1 MRGRGRDV
9 SVVSGRPALRWHGWW
24 HYGRT
29 HMLCIC
35 RAHRAI
41 IPGAALA
48 SLAKTARNFAAPPT
62 LSRVFISVCCTRM
75 AARLRRSVS
84 SLALATWEIAEQK
97 PAVLNLAIG
106 QPALS
111 LLPMDA
117 VQDSAARLSSTYDAR
132 HILQY
137 GAPAG
142 SGHYLSALA
151 AFLTAQLQCPHD
163 PSTLFATTGNSG
175 GLALVIRTLT
185 KPGDAVLMEE
195 PSYFLAHKL
204 FRDYGCTLRPV
215 RQRMDGVGTIDVE
228 ALGQSLEA
236 LAKATEATAGTGTP
250 ASMPRLLYCIPT
262 GNNPTGTTMPDA
274 DRAKLV
280 ALCTQ

>member
-1 MRGRGRDV
+1 
-9 SVVSGRPALRWHGWW
+9 
-24 HYGRT
+24 
-29 HMLCIC
+29 
-35 RAHRAI
+35 
-41 IPGAALA
+41 
-48 SLAKTARNFAAPPT
+48 
-62 LSRVFISVCCTRM
+62 M

-163 PSTLFATTGNSG
+163 PL
-175 GLALVIRTLT
+175 
-185 KPGDAVLMEE
+185 
-195 PSYFLAHKL
+195 
-204 FRDYGCTLRPV
+204 
-215 RQRMDGVGTIDVE
+215 
-228 ALGQSLEA
+228 SL
-236 LAKATEATAGTGTP
+236 
-250 ASMPRLLYCIPT
+250 IHI
-262 GNNPTGTTMPDA
+262 
-274 DRAKLV
+274 
-280 ALCTQ
+280 

>member
-1 MRGRGRDV
+1 MLTPPGGTHNRQRARKSPRIKFSLHTSRSLDSLSNRSPIAWGGKLE
-9 SVVSGRPALRWHGWW
+9 ANTA
-24 HYGRT
+24 RT
-29 HMLCIC
+29 HEV
-35 RAHRAI
+35 AV
-41 IPGAALA
+41 ALA
-48 SLAKTARNFAAPPT
+48 VLN
-62 LSRVFISVCCTRM
+62 SVCRTKM
-75 AARLRRSVS
+75 AARLRGARRSVS
-84 SLALATWEIAEQK
+84 SLALATWEIAEQT

-117 VQDSAARLSSTYDAR
+117 VQDGAARLSTYDAR

-151 AFLTAQLQCPHD
+151 AFLTAQLQCAHD

-204 FRDYGCTLRPV
+204 FRDYGCTLQPV

-236 LAKATEATAGTGTP
+236 LAKATQATADTDTP
-250 ASMPRLLYCIPT
+250 VSMPRLLYCIPT
-262 GNNPTGTTMPDA
+262 GNNPTGTTMPD
-274 DRAKLV
+274 
-280 ALCTQ
+280 

>member
-1 MRGRGRDV
+1 
-9 SVVSGRPALRWHGWW
+9 
-24 HYGRT
+24 
-29 HMLCIC
+29 
-35 RAHRAI
+35 
-41 IPGAALA
+41 
-48 SLAKTARNFAAPPT
+48 
-62 LSRVFISVCCTRM
+62 M

-84 SLALATWEIAEQK
+84 SLALATWEIAEQT

-117 VQDSAARLSSTYDAR
+117 VQDGAARLSSTYDAR

-228 ALGQSLEA
+228 ALGQRLEA
-236 LAKATEATAGTGTP
+236 LAKAAEATADTGSP

-280 ALCTQ
+280 ALCTQYTSQSTLTLTLPKTKPKP

>member
-1 MRGRGRDV
+1 MIKFSLGEER
-9 SVVSGRPALRWHGWW
+9 SWRPTRRELTKWP
-24 HYGRT
+24 
-29 HMLCIC
+29 C
-35 RAHRAI
+35 
-41 IPGAALA
+41 ALA
-48 SLAKTARNFAAPPT
+48 VLN
-62 LSRVFISVCCTRM
+62 SVCRTKM
-75 AARLRRSVS
+75 AARLRGARRSVS
-84 SLALATWEIAEQK
+84 SLALATWEIAEQT

-117 VQDSAARLSSTYDAR
+117 VQDGAARLSTYDAR

-151 AFLTAQLQCPHD
+151 AFLTAQLQCAHD

-204 FRDYGCTLRPV
+204 FRDYGCTLQPV

-236 LAKATEATAGTGTP
+236 LAKATQATADTDTP
-250 ASMPRLLYCIPT
+250 VSMPRLLYCIPT
-262 GNNPTGTTMPDA
+262 GNNPTGTTMPD
-274 DRAKLV
+274 
-280 ALCTQ
+280 

>member
-1 MRGRGRDV
+1 
-9 SVVSGRPALRWHGWW
+9 
-24 HYGRT
+24 
-29 HMLCIC
+29 
-35 RAHRAI
+35 
-41 IPGAALA
+41 
-48 SLAKTARNFAAPPT
+48 
-62 LSRVFISVCCTRM
+62 M

-280 ALCTQ
+280 ALCMQ